1 MRADHCYSRQQGSA
15 LIEGLLAIVVFSIGL
30 IGMLMLLSAA
40 MIESGNA
47 RYRSEASLLASD
59 LVGRMWSGDRSLA
72 SLRSRFVDNNSDEFL
87 QWQRRVQSA
96 LPGALVTA
104 NQPVVTIS
112 DDRDVTITLGWQLP
126 GERDAHQL
134 VVATRIT
141 D

>member
-1 MRADHCYSRQQGSA
+1 MRADHCYSRQHGSA